1 MATFGE
7 YQARVNQR
15 GTTDRERTLYYEK
28 QHLKSLAVNS
38 LSCKSCKVNG
48 VDRSLI
54 IDDGTLPYYK
64 DVKSLPDEYF
74 DAGDYVEWADAMW
87 LMVSCDWDKE
97 VYTYGKMQQCNYV
110 LRWQNTDADVI
121 ERWSVVLSASKYN
134 NGEKYNNVIVV
145 GSNQLMVYLPIDEE
159 TLKLKSDKRLMV
171 DFSIESPK
179 CYDITRV
186 DTVTMGY
193 DGTAEPRYDG
203 KGCILLVLTET
214 EINPDVDRIDL
225 MLCDY
230 VDPNIRPTP
239 TTPII
244 KYSGYPETKPEIRI
258 GGRKTFTVET
268 ESEVT
273 MSLIY
278 APQWEGKLTLTQTGN
293 KCVVKCANDSAM
305 VGASFKLDVMG
316 NNIAAELTVSVIGAV

>member
-1 MATFGE
+1 MSDFDT
-7 YQARVNQR
+7 YKSRLHLR
-15 GTTDRERTLYYEK
+15 GSTNRERELYYEK
-28 QHLKSLAVNS
+28 RELASKAINS
-38 LSCKSCKVNG
+38 LSCKDCLVNG
-48 VDRSLI
+48 VPQKLV

-74 DAGDYVEWADAMW
+74 NAGDLVEWTGAMW
-87 LMVSCDWDKE
+87 LIVSCDWDKE
-97 VYTYGKMQQCNYV
+97 VYTYGKAQQCNY
-110 LRWQNTDADVI
+110 LLKWQNADAEVI

-134 NGEKYNNVIVV
+134 NGQRYNNVIVV

-159 TLKLKSDKRLMV
+159 TLKLRSDKRLMV
-171 DFSIESPK
+171 DFNTELPK

-230 VDPNIRPTP
+230 IDPNDIPHP
-239 TTPII
+239 SPINI
-244 KYSGYPETKPEIRI
+244 TFSGSPSIRI
-258 GGRKTFTVET
+258 GGRKTFTAET
-268 ESEVT
+268 ENEVIF
-273 MSLIY
+273 SLVNS
-278 APQWEGKLTLTQTGN
+278 ALLDGKLTMEQTGN
-293 KCVVKCANDSAM
+293 KCVVKCANDSAL
-305 VGASFKLDVMG
+305 VGATFKVEVAG
-316 NNIAAELTVSVIGAV
+316 GGVRSELLVDVIGAV

>member
-38 LSCKSCKVNG
+38 LSCKACKVNG
-48 VDRSLI
+48 VDQSLV

-87 LMVSCDWDKE
+87 LIVSCDWDKE

-110 LRWQNTDADVI
+110 LKWQNTDAEII

-134 NGEKYNNVIVV
+134 NGQLYNNVIVV
-145 GSNQLMVYLPIDEE
+145 NSNQLMVYLPNDSE
-159 TLKLKSDKRLMV
+159 TLKLGSNKRVMV
-171 DFSIESPK
+171 DFNTDTPK
-179 CYDITRV
+179 CYDVTRV
-186 DTVTMGY
+186 DAVTMSY
-193 DGTAEPRYDG
+193 DGVAKPAYDG
-203 KGCILLVLTET
+203 KGCILLILTET
-214 EINPDVDRIDL
+214 EINPDVDRVDL

-230 VDPNIRPTP
+230 VNPNGIPQP
-239 TTPII
+239 SPINI
-244 KYSGYPETKPEIRI
+244 TYSGLPQLRI
-258 GGRKTFTVET
+258 GGRKTFTAET
-268 ESEVT
+268 ENEVVF
-273 MSLIY
+273 SLVNS
-278 APQWEGKLTLTQTGN
+278 ALLDGKLTITQTDN
-293 KCVVKCANDSAM
+293 KCVIKCANDSAL
-305 VGASFKLDVMG
+305 VGATFKVEVAG
-316 NNIAAELTVSVIGAV
+316 GGQRSELLVDVIGAV

>member
-38 LSCKSCKVNG
+38 LSCKACKVNG
-48 VDRSLI
+48 VDQFLV

-87 LMVSCDWDKE
+87 LIVSCDWDKE
-97 VYTYGKMQQCNYV
+97 VYTYGKAQQCNY
-110 LRWQNTDADVI
+110 LLKWQNADAEVI

-134 NGEKYNNVIVV
+134 NGQLYNNVIVV
-145 GSNQLMVYLPIDEE
+145 GSNQLMVYLPNDSE
-159 TLKLKSDKRLMV
+159 TLKLGSNKRVMV
-171 DFSIESPK
+171 DFNTESPK

-214 EINPDVDRIDL
+214 EINPDVDRVDL

-230 VDPNIRPTP
+230 VNPNDIPHP
-239 TTPII
+239 SPINI
-244 KYSGYPETKPEIRI
+244 TYSGAPSIRI
-258 GGRKTFTVET
+258 GGRKTFTAET
-268 ESEVT
+268 ENEVVF
-273 MSLIY
+273 SLVNS
-278 APQWEGKLTLTQTGN
+278 ALLDGKLTMEQTGN
-293 KCVVKCANDSAM
+293 KCVVKCANDSAL
-305 VGASFKLDVMG
+305 VGATFKVVVAG
-316 NNIAAELTVSVIGAV
+316 GGQQSELLVDVIGAV

>member
-1 MATFGE
+1 MSDFDT
-7 YQARVNQR
+7 YKARVKLR
-15 GTTDRERTLYYEK
+15 GDTARGRTLYNEK
-28 QHLKSLAVNS
+28 RNIRLNAVNS
-38 LSCKSCKVNG
+38 LSCKACKVNG
-48 VDRSLI
+48 VDQSLI

-87 LMVSCDWDKE
+87 LIVSCDWDKE

-110 LRWQNTDADVI
+110 LKWQNTDAEII
-121 ERWSVVLSASKYN
+121 ERWSVILSASKYN

-159 TLKLKSDKRLMV
+159 TLKLRSDKRLMV
-171 DFSIESPK
+171 DFNTESPK

-230 VDPNIRPTP
+230 INPNDIPHP
-239 TTPII
+239 SPINI
-244 KYSGYPETKPEIRI
+244 VYSGSPSIRI
-258 GGRKTFTVET
+258 GGRKTFTAET
-268 ESEVT
+268 ENEVVF
-273 MSLIY
+273 SLINS
-278 APQWEGKLTLTQTGN
+278 ALLDGKLTMEQTGN
-293 KCVVKCANDSAM
+293 KCVVKCANDSAL
-305 VGASFKLDVMG
+305 VGATFKVEVAG
-316 NNIAAELTVSVIGAV
+316 GGQRSELLVDIIGAV

>member
-1 MATFGE
+1 MADFDS
-7 YQARVNQR
+7 YKARVQFR
-15 GTTDRERTLYYEK
+15 GTTQRDRTLYQEK
-28 QHLKSLAVNS
+28 RNLKINAINS
-38 LSCKSCKVNG
+38 LSCKDCLVNG
-48 VDRSLI
+48 VPQKLV

-110 LRWQNTDADVI
+110 LKWQNTDAEII
-121 ERWSVVLSASKYN
+121 ERWSVILSASKYN

-171 DFSIESPK
+171 DFNTESPK

-230 VDPNIRPTP
+230 INPNDIPHP
-239 TTPII
+239 SPINI
-244 KYSGYPETKPEIRI
+244 TYSGLPSIRI
-258 GGRKTFTVET
+258 GGRKTFTAET
-268 ESEVT
+268 ENEVVF
-273 MSLIY
+273 SLVNS
-278 APQWEGKLTLTQTGN
+278 ALLDGKLTMEQTGN
-293 KCVVKCANDSAM
+293 KCVVKCANDSAL
-305 VGASFKLDVMG
+305 VGATFKVVVVG
-316 NNIAAELTVSVIGAV
+316 GGQQSELLVDVIGAV

>member
-1 MATFGE
+1 MADFDS
-7 YQARVNQR
+7 YKARVRFRGATQR
-15 GTTDRERTLYYEK
+15 DRTLYQEK
-28 QHLKSLAVNS
+28 RNLKINAVNS
-38 LSCKSCKVNG
+38 LSCKDCLVNG
-48 VDRSLI
+48 VPQKLV

-74 DAGDYVEWADAMW
+74 NAGDLVEWADAMW

-110 LRWQNTDADVI
+110 LKWQNANADVI
-121 ERWSVVLSASKYN
+121 ERWAVVLSASKYN

-145 GSNQLMVYLPIDEE
+145 GSNQLMAYLPIDEE
-159 TLKLKSDKRLMV
+159 TLKLRSDKRLMV
-171 DFSIESPK
+171 DFNTESPK

-230 VDPNIRPTP
+230 VNPNDIPHP
-239 TTPII
+239 SPINI
-244 KYSGYPETKPEIRI
+244 TYSGAPSIRI
-258 GGRKTFTVET
+258 GGRKTFTAET
-268 ESEVT
+268 ENEVVF
-273 MSLIY
+273 SLVNS
-278 APQWEGKLTLTQTGN
+278 ALLDGKLTMTQTGN
-293 KCVVKCANDSAM
+293 KCVVKCANDAAL
-305 VGASFKLDVMG
+305 VGATFKVEVAG
-316 NNIAAELTVSVIGAV
+316 GGARSELLVDVIGAV

>member
-1 MATFGE
+1 MADFDS
-7 YQARVNQR
+7 YKARVQFRGATQR
-15 GTTDRERTLYYEK
+15 DRTLYQEK
-28 QHLKSLAVNS
+28 RNLKINAINS
-38 LSCKSCKVNG
+38 LSCKDCLVNG
-48 VDRSLI
+48 VPQKLV

-110 LRWQNTDADVI
+110 LKWQNANADVI

-159 TLKLKSDKRLMV
+159 TLKLRSDKRLMV
-171 DFSIESPK
+171 DFNTESPK

-230 VDPNIRPTP
+230 INPNDIPHP
-239 TTPII
+239 SPINI
-244 KYSGYPETKPEIRI
+244 TYSGAPSIRI
-258 GGRKTFTVET
+258 GGRKTFTAET
-268 ESEVT
+268 ENEVVF
-273 MSLIY
+273 SLVNS
-278 APQWEGKLTLTQTGN
+278 ALLDGKLTMEQTGN
-293 KCVVKCANDSAM
+293 KCVVRCTNDSAL
-305 VGASFKLDVMG
+305 VGATFKVEVAGGGARSELLVDV
-316 NNIAAELTVSVIGAV
+316 VGAV

>member
-1 MATFGE
+1 MADFNA
-7 YQARVNQR
+7 YKARVQFR
-15 GTTDRERTLYYEK
+15 GTTQRDRTLYYEK
-28 QHLKSLAVNS
+28 RNLKLNAVNS
-38 LSCKSCKVNG
+38 LSCKDCLVNG
-48 VDRSLI
+48 VAQKLI

-87 LMVSCDWDKE
+87 LIVSCDWDKE

-110 LRWQNTDADVI
+110 LKWQNTDAEII
-121 ERWSVVLSASKYN
+121 ERWSVILSASKYN

-159 TLKLKSDKRLMV
+159 TLKLRSDKRLMV
-171 DFSIESPK
+171 DFNTESPK

-214 EINPDVDRIDL
+214 EINPDVDRVDFDESSITAVSSAFSTVPTA
-225 MLCDY
+225 ML
-230 VDPNIRPTP
+230 RTLGFAWSS
-239 TTPII
+239 TTPI
-244 KYSGYPETKPEIRI
+244 SG
-258 GGRKTFTVET
+258 
-268 ESEVT
+268 S
-273 MSLIY
+273 
-278 APQWEGKLTLTQTGN
+278 
-293 KCVVKCANDSAM
+293 
-305 VGASFKLDVMG
+305 
-316 NNIAAELTVSVIGAV
+316 

>member
-1 MATFGE
+1 MSDFDT
-7 YQARVNQR
+7 YKSRLHLR
-15 GTTDRERTLYYEK
+15 GSTNRERELYYEK
-28 QHLKSLAVNS
+28 RELASKAVNS
-38 LSCKSCKVNG
+38 LSCKDCLVNG
-48 VDRSLI
+48 VPQKLV

-74 DAGDYVEWADAMW
+74 NAGDYVEWADAMW

-110 LRWQNTDADVI
+110 LKWQNANADVI

-159 TLKLKSDKRLMV
+159 TLKLRSDKRLMV
-171 DFSIESPK
+171 DFNTESPK

-230 VDPNIRPTP
+230 INPNDIPHP
-239 TTPII
+239 SPINI
-244 KYSGYPETKPEIRI
+244 TYSGAPSIRI
-258 GGRKTFTVET
+258 GGRKTFTAET
-268 ESEVT
+268 ENEVVF
-273 MSLIY
+273 SIVNSALLD
-278 APQWEGKLTLTQTGN
+278 GKLTMEQTGN
-293 KCVVKCANDSAM
+293 KCVVKCANDSAL
-305 VGASFKLDVMG
+305 VGATFKVEVAG
-316 NNIAAELTVSVIGAV
+316 GGARSELLVDVIGAV

>member
-38 LSCKSCKVNG
+38 LSCKACKVNG
-48 VDRSLI
+48 VDQLLV

-64 DVKSLPDEYF
+64 EVKSLPDEYF

-110 LRWQNTDADVI
+110 LKWQNTDADVI

-159 TLKLKSDKRLMV
+159 TLKLRSDKRLMV
-171 DFSIESPK
+171 DFNTESPK
-179 CYDITRV
+179 CYDVTRV

-214 EINPDVDRIDL
+214 EINPDVDRVDL

-230 VDPNIRPTP
+230 INPNDIPHP
-239 TTPII
+239 SPIDI
-244 KYSGYPETKPEIRI
+244 TYSGLPQLRI
-258 GGRKTFTVET
+258 GGRKTFTAET
-268 ESEVT
+268 ENEVVF
-273 MSLIY
+273 SLVNS
-278 APQWEGKLTLTQTGN
+278 ALLDGKLTMEQTGN
-293 KCVVKCANDSAM
+293 KCVVKCANDSAL
-305 VGASFKLDVMG
+305 VGATFKVVVAG
-316 NNIAAELTVSVIGAV
+316 GGQQSELLVDVIGAV

>member
-1 MATFGE
+1 MADFDS
-7 YQARVNQR
+7 YKARVQFRGATQR
-15 GTTDRERTLYYEK
+15 DRTLYQEK
-28 QHLKSLAVNS
+28 RNLKINAVNS
-38 LSCKSCKVNG
+38 LSCKDCLVNG
-48 VDRSLI
+48 IPQKLV

-74 DAGDYVEWADAMW
+74 NAGDYVEWADAMW

-110 LRWQNTDADVI
+110 LKWQNTDAEII
-121 ERWSVVLSASKYN
+121 ERWSVILSASKYN

-159 TLKLKSDKRLMV
+159 TLKLRSDKRLMV
-171 DFSIESPK
+171 DFNTELPR

-230 VDPNIRPTP
+230 IDSNDIPHPSPINIT
-239 TTPII
+239 
-244 KYSGYPETKPEIRI
+244 YSGLPQLRI
-258 GGRKTFTVET
+258 GGRKTFTAET
-268 ESEVT
+268 ENEVVF
-273 MSLIY
+273 SLVNS
-278 APQWEGKLTLTQTGN
+278 ALLDGKLTMEQTGN
-293 KCVVKCANDSAM
+293 KCVVKCANDSAL
-305 VGASFKLDVMG
+305 VGATFKVVVAG
-316 NNIAAELTVSVIGAV
+316 GGQRSELLVDVIGAV

>member
-1 MATFGE
+1 MSDFDI
-7 YQARVNQR
+7 YKSRLHLR
-15 GTTDRERTLYYEK
+15 GSTNRERELYYEK
-28 QHLKSLAVNS
+28 RELASKAVNS
-38 LSCKSCKVNG
+38 LSCKDCLVNG
-48 VDRSLI
+48 VPQKLV

-110 LRWQNTDADVI
+110 LKWQNTDADVI

-134 NGEKYNNVIVV
+134 NGEKYNNIIVV

-171 DFSIESPK
+171 DFNTESPK
-179 CYDITRV
+179 CYDVTRV

-230 VDPNIRPTP
+230 INPNDIPHP
-239 TTPII
+239 SPINI
-244 KYSGYPETKPEIRI
+244 TYSGLPQLRI
-258 GGRKTFTVET
+258 GGRKTFTAET
-268 ESEVT
+268 ENEVVF
-273 MSLIY
+273 SLIHS
-278 APQWEGKLTLTQTGN
+278 ALLDGKLTMAQTGN
-293 KCVVKCANDSAM
+293 KCVVKCANDSAL
-305 VGASFKLDVMG
+305 VGATFKVVVAG
-316 NNIAAELTVSVIGAV
+316 GGQQSELLVDVIGAV

>member
-38 LSCKSCKVNG
+38 LSCKACKVNG
-48 VDRSLI
+48 VDQSLV

-64 DVKSLPDEYF
+64 EVKSLPDEYF
-74 DAGDYVEWADAMW
+74 DVGDYVEWADAMW

-110 LRWQNTDADVI
+110 LKWQNTDADVI

-134 NGEKYNNVIVV
+134 NGQLYNNIIVV
-145 GSNQLMVYLPIDEE
+145 NSNQLMVYLPIDSE
-159 TLKLKSDKRLMV
+159 TLKLKSNKRLMV
-171 DFSIESPK
+171 DFNTETPK
-179 CYDITRV
+179 CYDVTRV

-193 DGTAEPRYDG
+193 DGIAEPRYDG
-203 KGCILLVLTET
+203 KGCILLILTET
-214 EINPDVDRIDL
+214 EINPDTDRIDL

-230 VDPNIRPTP
+230 ITPNVNPSASLEIS
-239 TTPII
+239 
-244 KYSGYPETKPEIRI
+244 YSGKPEIRI
-258 GGRKTFTVET
+258 GGKKTFTANT
-268 ESEVT
+268 EVAF
-273 MSLIY
+273 SLIV
-278 APQWEGKLTLTQTGN
+278 ANMWADKIILTTLTPTSCRVN
-293 KCVVKCANDSAM
+293 VNLDSSL
-305 VGASFKLDVMG
+305 VGVTFKLVAVG
-316 NNIAAELTVSVIGAV
+316 NGERAEQLIEVKGAM

>member
-1 MATFGE
+1 MADFDS
-7 YQARVNQR
+7 YKARVQFRGATQR
-15 GTTDRERTLYYEK
+15 DRTLYQEK
-28 QHLKSLAVNS
+28 RNLKINAVNS
-38 LSCKSCKVNG
+38 LSCKDCLVNG
-48 VDRSLI
+48 VPQKLV

-110 LRWQNTDADVI
+110 LKWQNANADVI

-134 NGEKYNNVIVV
+134 NGQLYNNVIVV

-159 TLKLKSDKRLMV
+159 TLKLKSNKRLMV
-171 DFSIESPK
+171 DFNTELPK
-179 CYDITRV
+179 CYDVTRV

-214 EINPDVDRIDL
+214 EINPDADRIDL

-230 VDPNIRPTP
+230 VNPNDIPRPS
-239 TTPII
+239 PINI
-244 KYSGYPETKPEIRI
+244 TYSGSPSIRI
-258 GGRKTFTVET
+258 GGRKTFTAET
-268 ESEVT
+268 ENEVVF
-273 MSLIY
+273 SLVY
-278 APQWEGKLTLTQTGN
+278 SALLDGKLTMEQTGN
-293 KCVVKCANDSAM
+293 KCVVKCANDSAL
-305 VGASFKLDVMG
+305 VGATFKVEVAG
-316 NNIAAELTVSVIGAV
+316 GGQRSELLVDVIGAV

>member
-1 MATFGE
+1 MADFDS
-7 YQARVNQR
+7 YKARVQFRGATQR
-15 GTTDRERTLYYEK
+15 DRTLYQEK
-28 QHLKSLAVNS
+28 RNLKINAVNS
-38 LSCKSCKVNG
+38 LSCKDCLVNG
-48 VDRSLI
+48 VPQKLV

-110 LRWQNTDADVI
+110 LKWQNANADVV

-171 DFSIESPK
+171 DFNIESPK

-230 VDPNIRPTP
+230 INPNDIPHP
-239 TTPII
+239 SPINI
-244 KYSGYPETKPEIRI
+244 TYSGASSIRI
-258 GGRKTFTVET
+258 GGRKTFTAVT
-268 ESEVT
+268 ENEVVF
-273 MSLIY
+273 SLVNS
-278 APQWEGKLTLTQTGN
+278 ALLDGKLTMEQTGN
-293 KCVVKCANDSAM
+293 KCAVKCALDAA
-305 VGASFKLDVMG
+305 VGATFKVVVAG
-316 NNIAAELTVSVIGAV
+316 GGQQSELLVDVIGAV

>member
-38 LSCKSCKVNG
+38 LSCKACKVNG
-48 VDRSLI
+48 VDQLLV

-87 LMVSCDWDKE
+87 LIVSCDWDKE

-110 LRWQNTDADVI
+110 LKWQNTEADII

-159 TLKLKSDKRLMV
+159 TLKLRSDKRLMV
-171 DFSIESPK
+171 DFNTELPK

-230 VDPNIRPTP
+230 VNPNDIPHP
-239 TTPII
+239 SPINI
-244 KYSGYPETKPEIRI
+244 TYSGSPSIRI
-258 GGRKTFTVET
+258 GGRKTFTAET
-268 ESEVT
+268 ENEVVF
-273 MSLIY
+273 SLINS
-278 APQWEGKLTLTQTGN
+278 ALLDGKLIMEQTGN
-293 KCVVKCANDSAM
+293 KCVVKCANDSAL
-305 VGASFKLDVMG
+305 VGATFKVEVAG
-316 NNIAAELTVSVIGAV
+316 GGARSELLVGVIGAV

>member
-1 MATFGE
+1 MADFDS
-7 YQARVNQR
+7 YKARVQFR
-15 GTTDRERTLYYEK
+15 GTTQRDRTLYQEK
-28 QHLKSLAVNS
+28 RNLKINAVNS
-38 LSCKSCKVNG
+38 LSCKNCLVNG
-48 VDRSLI
+48 VPQKLV

-110 LRWQNTDADVI
+110 LKWQNTDADVV
-121 ERWSVVLSASKYN
+121 ERWSVILSASKYN

-171 DFSIESPK
+171 DFNTESPK

-230 VDPNIRPTP
+230 VNPNDIPHP
-239 TTPII
+239 SPINI
-244 KYSGYPETKPEIRI
+244 TYSGLPQLRI
-258 GGRKTFTVET
+258 GGRKTFTAET
-268 ESEVT
+268 ENEVVF
-273 MSLIY
+273 SLVNS
-278 APQWEGKLTLTQTGN
+278 ALLDGKLTITQTGN
-293 KCVVKCANDSAM
+293 KCVVKCANDSAL
-305 VGASFKLDVMG
+305 VGATFKVKVSRNG
-316 NNIAAELTVSVIGAV
+316 VVSELLVDIIGAV

>member
-1 MATFGE
+1 MSDFDT
-7 YQARVNQR
+7 YKSRLHLR
-15 GTTDRERTLYYEK
+15 GSTNRERELYYEK
-28 QHLKSLAVNS
+28 RELASKAVNS
-38 LSCKSCKVNG
+38 LSCKDCLVNG
-48 VDRSLI
+48 VPQKLV

-110 LRWQNTDADVI
+110 LKWQNTDANVI

-171 DFSIESPK
+171 DFNTESPK
-179 CYDITRV
+179 CYDVTRV

-214 EINPDVDRIDL
+214 EINPDADRIDL

-230 VDPNIRPTP
+230 IDPNDIPHPTP
-239 TTPII
+239 INIT
-244 KYSGYPETKPEIRI
+244 YSGSPSIRI
-258 GGRKTFTVET
+258 GGRKTFTAET
-268 ESEVT
+268 ENEVVF
-273 MSLIY
+273 SIVNSALLD
-278 APQWEGKLTLTQTGN
+278 GKLTMEQTGN
-293 KCVVKCANDSAM
+293 KCVVKCANDSAL
-305 VGASFKLDVMG
+305 VGATFKVEVAG
-316 NNIAAELTVSVIGAV
+316 GGQRSELLVDVIGAV

>member
-38 LSCKSCKVNG
+38 LSCKACKVNG
-48 VDRSLI
+48 VDQSLV

-87 LMVSCDWDKE
+87 LVLSCDWDKE

-110 LRWQNTDADVI
+110 LKWQNSDADVI

-159 TLKLKSDKRLMV
+159 TLKLRSDKRLMV
-171 DFSIESPK
+171 DFNIESPK

-230 VDPNIRPTP
+230 INPNDIPHP
-239 TTPII
+239 SPINI
-244 KYSGYPETKPEIRI
+244 TYSGSPSIRI
-258 GGRKTFTVET
+258 GGRKTFTAET
-268 ESEVT
+268 ENEVVF
-273 MSLIY
+273 SLVNS
-278 APQWEGKLTLTQTGN
+278 ALLDGKLTMTQTDN
-293 KCVVKCANDSAM
+293 KCVVKCANDSAL
-305 VGASFKLDVMG
+305 VGATFKVVVAG
-316 NNIAAELTVSVIGAV
+316 GGQQSELLVDIIGAV